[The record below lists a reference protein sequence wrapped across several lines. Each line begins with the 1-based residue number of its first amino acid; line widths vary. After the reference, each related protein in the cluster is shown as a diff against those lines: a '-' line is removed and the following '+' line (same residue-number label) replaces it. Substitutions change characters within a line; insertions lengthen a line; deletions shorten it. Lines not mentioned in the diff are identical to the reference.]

1 MTRFLKPEPLPKGAG
16 IEGFR
21 SGDEAVDAW
30 VASHSATARSRG
42 TAVIYVSRTIEGDV
56 AGFYT
61 LITHSVARGSVS
73 GGWLKRNSPEQIPAV
88 LLGMLGVAVEYQGL
102 GLGASLLQ
110 DAYRNASKIAAL
122 AGARALVVDPSSA
135 RAEGFYE
142 RFGFVFIGE
151 SNRMALKL

>member
-21 SGDEAVDAW
+21 SGDEVVDAW
-30 VASHSATARSRG
+30 VADHSATARSRG
-42 TAVIYVSRTIEGDV
+42 TAVIYVSRTTDGDV

-61 LITHSVARGSVS
+61 LSTYSVARGSVS
-73 GGWLKRNSPEQIPAV
+73 GGWLRRNSPEQIPAV

-102 GLGASLLQ
+102 GASLLQ
-110 DAYRNASKIAAL
+110 DAYRNASKIATL

-142 RFGFVFIGE
+142 RFGFVFIGK